1 MLCDPEKKMR
11 KITLTVRIKTTKNF
25 LGEKS
30 FFGEMD
36 QYFMCSTGGKSEEK
50 EKEKE
55 KKEKEKEIKNTI

>member
-36 QYFMCSTGGKSEEK
+36 QYFMCSTGGKSE
-50 EKEKE
+50 
-55 KKEKEKEIKNTI
+55 KEKEKEIKNTI